1 MARPVEPRVDGP
13 GVAPVRFGKG
23 GPQPILVR
31 RRQDQVDMIGHQ
43 AISPDLRIGATRRRR
58 DQTAVKP
65 IILGPE
71 EHRLAAIAALGDMV
85 RIARTARVVVPGWM
99 GELIRLRPTTAA

>member
-1 MARPVEPRVDGP
+1 M
-13 GVAPVRFGKG
+13 
-23 GPQPILVR
+23 
-31 RRQDQVDMIGHQ
+31 DMIGHQ
-43 AISPDLRIGATRRRR
+43 AINPDLRAGATRRRR

-85 RIARTARVVVPGWM
+85 RQARHNHARHPGHALASYSPATANYRPG
-99 GELIRLRPTTAA
+99 GTIS